1 MRNYPDSGPQGE
13 RAAHTPASPATLG
26 EWMLINAFVIRTGYT
41 EKAVRRKI
49 DSGIWVEGIHFRR
62 APDGHITMNMLEY
75 YRWVEGKAS
84 S

>member
-1 MRNYPDSGPQGE
+1 MRNFPGSGPHENG
-13 RAAHTPASPATLG
+13 AATASRLTATLG
-26 EWMLINAFVIRTGYT
+26 EWMLINAFVMRTGYT

-49 DSGIWVEGIHFRR
+49 DSGVWVEGIHFRR